1 MPIAKTLVV
10 LSTSIVTLI
19 GYAKELPMN
28 QTKTYCIGRFLV
40 DLPADAQIN
49 GQDYRYMF
57 GRVESEPTELDTKSF
72 DEMVARRANELRETD
87 EDKGRTL
94 KGSVSAAPTARAL
107 VTSENIFGSKNY
119 GFEAYWLGDGTL
131 FSLKTM
137 DMDEEVF
144 QGRVLPKLQD
154 QLLPN
159 LHARHPDDIPSQ
171 PGFCL
176 KGGFIKNDGLH
187 PHYESAGMSFKF
199 AQWPGVLVTLQTMTV
214 TKLGETKLLQRMDS
228 GPIPEA
234 FKDLVRGIRFIRRG
248 ERSINGRDGEE
259 MLSTVP
265 SGNGYHLHDFRWEA
279 QGTNLN
285 DPLKPIV
292 IVDLESGMRRGDDGA
307 PVRPRLTDEQ
317 AVALFDAVASSVRL
331 RPVDGAKVSA
341 ETSTPIAPLGTLA
354 RTGTP
359 CPQTGWWTCPEAVAN
374 EIEGGRRQRF
384 EAGTM
389 MPVAKV
395 LPKRSFVERMSG
407 RQRKHDVNTVWKL
420 IAYDADADRTY
431 Q

>member
-1 MPIAKTLVV
+1 MMAAKIPLILWVGLLTL
-10 LSTSIVTLI
+10 TCE
-19 GYAKELPMN
+19 AKDLQMSDM
-28 QTKTYCIGRFLV
+28 KTYCVGRYLV
-40 DLPADAQIN
+40 DLPMDAEIN
-49 GQDYRYMF
+49 GQSYRYEL
-57 GRVESEPTELDTKSF
+57 GQIGTNTSAQTTESFQQTMEAREAELKSGKQRGGYNLSN
-72 DEMVARRANELRETD
+72 VRRQGMSTW
-87 EDKGRTL
+87 
-94 KGSVSAAPTARAL
+94 
-107 VTSENIFGSKNY
+107 IFEFEQKLLLGPST
-119 GFEAYWLGDGTL
+119 GFEAHVWDDGVT
-131 FSLKTM
+131 FSMEETGYEPLKFK
-137 DMDEEVF
+137 EVLAEL
-144 QGRVLPKLQD
+144 QTNVLS
-154 QLLPN
+154 N

-176 KGGFIKNDGLH
+176 KGGFIKNDGSH

-214 TKLGETKLLQRMDS
+214 TRLGEMKLLQRMDS
-228 GPIPEA
+228 GPVPEA

-279 QGTNLN
+279 HGTNLN
-285 DPLKPIV
+285 DPLKPTV

-317 AVALFDAVASSVRL
+317 AVALFDAIANSVRL
-331 RPVDGAKVSA
+331 RPVDDAVSA
-341 ETSTPIAPLGTLA
+341 NMSTPIAPLGTLA

-374 EIEGGRRQRF
+374 EIEGGHRQRF
-384 EAGTM
+384 EAGTA

-395 LPKRSFVERMSG
+395 LPKRSFLERLSG
-407 RQRKHDVNTVWKL
+407 RQRTHDVNTVWKL
-420 IAYDADADRTY
+420 IAYDADADPA
-431 Q
+431 

>member
-1 MPIAKTLVV
+1 MVAAKIRLILWVSLLTL
-10 LSTSIVTLI
+10 TCE
-19 GYAKELPMN
+19 AKDLQMSN
-28 QTKTYCIGRFLV
+28 MKTYCVGRYLV
-40 DLPADAQIN
+40 DLPMDAEIN
-49 GQDYRYMF
+49 GQSYRYELGQIGTDTSAQTAESFRQTMEA
-57 GRVESEPTELDTKSF
+57 REVELKSGKQKDGYKLSNVRRLDNSTWIFELEQKLLLGPST
-72 DEMVARRANELRETD
+72 
-87 EDKGRTL
+87 
-94 KGSVSAAPTARAL
+94 
-107 VTSENIFGSKNY
+107 
-119 GFEAYWLGDGTL
+119 GFEAHVWDDGVT
-131 FSLKTM
+131 FSMEETGYEPLKFK
-137 DMDEEVF
+137 EVLAEL
-144 QGRVLPKLQD
+144 QTNVLY
-154 QLLPN
+154 N
-159 LHARHPDDIPSQ
+159 LHARVPDDIPSQ

-199 AQWPGVLVTLQTMTV
+199 AHWPGVLVTLQTMTV
-214 TKLGETKLLQRMDS
+214 TKLGELKLLQRMDS
-228 GPIPEA
+228 GPVPEV
-234 FKDLVRGIRFIRRG
+234 FKDLVGGIRFIRRG